1 VGRSPE
7 TFDLLISCTAHELPG
22 FERETLC
29 SDTEVAVV
37 RAGHP
42 AQSRLTTRDGFLA
55 ASHIAVVGRGLRD
68 DPFDDWLR
76 QQGLVRRIALRVP
89 SYVQA
94 LQVAARTDLVAFV
107 PNGLAQSLA
116 QPLSLSLNA
125 PPVDPG
131 AYDEYLFHPRRT
143 KRDPASMW
151 LREVT
156 PAVRA
161 GGEPSEDVLHPV

>member
-29 SDTEVAVV
+29 SDTEVVVV

-42 AQSRLTTRDGFLA
+42 ARSRLTTRDGFLA

-76 QQGLVRRIALRVP
+76 QQGLVERISWPSFRTAWRSRRRNRCRCR
-89 SYVQA
+89 ST
-94 LQVAARTDLVAFV
+94 RR
-107 PNGLAQSLA
+107 
-116 QPLSLSLNA
+116 
-125 PPVDPG
+125 PG
-131 AYDEYLFHPRRT
+131 AYDEYLFYPRRT

-156 PAVRA
+156 QAVRA